1 MEILRAETKPAALIV
16 EDDENLLFVLEY
28 LLKRENFAIVSAAD
42 GRVAV
47 DKIDTMPPPAVAL
60 LDFTLPYVDG
70 IQLVAQIRQKPGWK
84 DVPVIMLVPKSQIGA
99 VPQALD
105 SGANDYVLKPFLP
118 NELIAHLR
126 RFFKAAGKGDVPVLL
141 ERVAAL
147 KGPSAEML
155 TMTTE
160 PAPEAPAYQAP
171 AFETVVHEPAI
182 FGIQAEPVELL
193 PLVREAA

>member
-1 MEILRAETKPAALIV
+1 MEILRGETKPAALIV

-70 IQLVAQIRQKPGWK
+70 IQLVGQIRHKPGWK
-84 DVPVIMLVPKSQIGA
+84 DVPVIMLVPKSQIDA

-105 SGANDYVLKPFLP
+105 AGANDYVLKPFLP

-126 RFFKAAGKGDVPVLL
+126 RFFKAAGKGEVPVLL
-141 ERVAAL
+141 EQMADL
-147 KGPSAEML
+147 KSPSVEIL
-155 TMTTE
+155 TLTTT
-160 PAPEAPAYQAP
+160 PAQAVP
-171 AFETVVHEPAI
+171 GYEIVTHEPAI
-182 FGIQAEPVELL
+182 FSMQAEPIELL